1 MKDFAL
7 KFRFTTNAPLIV
19 GILHL
24 ATLGLVAESFA
35 PPVAYPTERYES
47 GWKLNPFTLKTRP
60 TVGPQESFA
69 KDLAIQSH
77 YGSVEKPIVS
87 IVNTKTRERVKLS
100 PGETDEKT
108 GMLLKAVFVKPSRKE
123 TYAEVVQG
131 GETAIVRYDSAFI
144 AQMAASQPATPA
156 GQAQTAATGTPAGM
170 PMPNRTANT
179 MPPTGAAATMA
190 NNAVRPSPHTPNP
203 YGVPNGA
210 AANPNIPGGN
220 VPTPMRRRLL
230 TAPTP
235 QPSAQPPPTSSGAP
249 EPTSTPA
256 P

>member
-1 MKDFAL
+1 M
-7 KFRFTTNAPLIV
+7 V
-19 GILHL
+19 GLLHL
-24 ATLGLVAESFA
+24 AALGLVADSFA
-35 PPVAYPTERYES
+35 PPVGYPTERYES

-60 TVGPQESFA
+60 PVGPTESFA

-108 GMLLKAVFVKPSRKE
+108 GMLLKAVFVKPSRKD

-131 GETAIVRYDSAFI
+131 GETATVRYDSSFI
-144 AQMAASQPATPA
+144 AQMAASQPAAPGAQPQTPA
-156 GQAQTAATGTPAGM
+156 PGTAGAAPI
-170 PMPNRTANT
+170 PNRLQSTV
-179 MPPTGAAATMA
+179 PPSNGAATMA
-190 NNAVRPSPHTPNP
+190 NNVPKPSPYNPNP
-203 YGVPNGA
+203 Y
-210 AANPNIPGGN
+210 AANGGAPTHPNIPGGN

-235 QPSAQPPPTSSGAP
+235 QSSAQPPPTSSGVP
-249 EPTSTPA
+249 EPAPTSP